1 VRLRLLRRFVR
12 QPHHTGWKIGSGRV
26 EQPGRIENES
36 DIGAR
41 PKLICRE
48 GALLKRD
55 ECPVGETVR

>member
-1 VRLRLLRRFVR
+1 
-12 QPHHTGWKIGSGRV
+12 V
-26 EQPGRIENES
+26 EQPGGIENES

-55 ECPVGETVR
+55 ECPVGKTVR